1 MYFKITAITF
11 FAIIS
16 LSLAGCAGNFSS
28 TDKDELKQFVKKKDD
43 SNISKPKAK
52 PTFQVSLAS
61 PKDTYKSRLK
71 ALADKDEAALYLT
84 FSKGFIELNRISAE
98 FKQKEGKEPEN
109 FKFWGGESGEF
120 PEIFGEK
127 IEENRAYLQFKPKL
141 EDGKLGFMTIYF
153 IKEENDWKIATMPEY
168 REAETQKPNG
178 I

>member
-1 MYFKITAITF
+1 MYFKSISIAF
-11 FAIIS
+11 LAIIYIS
-16 LSLAGCAGNFSS
+16 LVGCGVNISS
-28 TDKDELKQFVKKKDD
+28 TDKDELKQFVKNNED
-43 SNISKPKAK
+43 SNISKPNAK

-71 ALADKDEAALYLT
+71 ALAEKDEAALYLT
-84 FSKGFIELNRISAE
+84 FSKGFLELNRLSAE
-98 FKQKEGKEPEN
+98 FKRKEGKEPDN
-109 FKFWGGESGEF
+109 FRFWGGESGEF
-120 PEIFGEK
+120 PEMFGEK
-127 IEENRAYLQFKPKL
+127 TEENRAYLQFKPKL